1 MDKVEQ
7 FKYIT
12 NQMSDLYE
20 RKNHDYGDSFSNS
33 IKTFGSVAGVVR
45 ISDKFERLKQ
55 LTLNKEQKVNESIED
70 TLLDLA
76 NYSIMLLI
84 ELQNLKNDNKN

>member
-1 MDKVEQ
+1 MNKVEQ
-7 FKYIT
+7 FKCIT
-12 NQMSDLYE
+12 KQMSDLYE
-20 RKNHDYGDSFSNS
+20 IKNHDYGDSFGNS
-33 IKTFGSVAGVVR
+33 IKTFGPIAGVVR

-84 ELQNLKNDNKN
+84 EFQNSKINS